1 MARMHCLFIG
11 KHPCLCLVKDNSK
24 ASGTNWCCKWHR
36 IGAYFVDLAAPI
48 GAASGTE
55 LVPILLT

>member
-1 MARMHCLFIG
+1 MHCLFIG
-11 KHPCLCLVKDNSK
+11 KHLSK
-24 ASGTNWCCKWHR
+24 GQ
-36 IGAYFVDLAAPI
+36 GAGQVALI